1 MKRFRKQNVFAVFI
15 LICVAT
21 TLCSFSKKNIENTY
35 AQHFL
40 KKIQLLQQQETEL
53 VHLIQKSDL
62 SIDSDKQRIQQ
73 QLQRTRNTFKPSDF
87 WLRYLNPLSHK
98 KINGPLPVEWETEV
112 FEKFEK
118 PYKRDGAGFTLAF
131 QYLEEEHPEKT
142 ALLDLVTQAKTST
155 DGYLVDSITN
165 ELQSFH
171 HFYFCNRLFLLNL
184 AAIYTTGFDCP
195 DTENIIPELIL
206 MLTEMQTTYHLFNQ
220 SFPETPLSPAY
231 LKLFEQT
238 IQFAKAQPASYETFD
253 HFTFIK
259 DFVNPLYTINH
270 EHILDYKASSKNLL
284 DYSLSKQAASIFSKS
299 LYNGQ
304 NPKGIFLRLQD
315 SLRLAQLENVGKLLF
330 YDPILS
336 QNNERSCVSCHNP
349 NQYFTDTSVA
359 TSLQFN
365 KQGNLARNTPSL
377 LNAQY
382 NHLLMADGNHFTLLG
397 QTKAVITNPIEMGST
412 EEDVV
417 KKVMSCK
424 EYAAVFSKL
433 LKYTPQEK
441 EVTLEHIGSAI
452 TYYYGKFSKHYSP
465 FDEAMNKQAQL
476 SPAAQ
481 KGFNV
486 FMGKAQ
492 CATCHFVPQ
501 FNGVKPPYIGS
512 EFEVIGVP
520 ASPDYASLSEDKGR
534 YIINPA
540 DETLHAFRTGTI
552 RNAAQTKPYMHNG
565 VFKTLDDVVE
575 FYNQGGGAGKGL
587 HVPNQTLSSDSLQLT
602 KPEKEYLIAFM
613 QSLTETILAEAQPA
627 QLPFSKNKLLN
638 QRKVGGL
645 Y

>member
-1 MKRFRKQNVFAVFI
+1 MKRFSKQNI
-15 LICVAT
+15 LALFFLMCAAT
-21 TLCSFSKKNIENTY
+21 TLCSFSTNNIENTY

-40 KKIQLLQQQETEL
+40 KRIQLLQQQETQLIE
-53 VHLIQKSDL
+53 LIQKSDL
-62 SIDSDKQRIQQ
+62 STETDKQKIGQ
-73 QLQRTRNTFKPSDF
+73 QLQVTRNVFKPADF
-87 WLRYLNPLSHK
+87 WLRYLNTLSHK

-118 PYKRDGAGFTLAF
+118 PYKREGAGFTLAF
-131 QYLEEEHPEKT
+131 QYLEETNPDK
-142 ALLDLVTQAKTST
+142 AVLLDLVQQAKTST

-171 HFYFCNRLFLLNL
+171 HFYFCNRLFILNL

-195 DTENIIPELIL
+195 DTENIIPELTL
-206 MLTEMQTTYHLFNQ
+206 MLTEMQTTYQLFNQ
-220 SFPETPLSPAY
+220 SFPETPLSDAY
-231 LKLFEQT
+231 LKLYTQA
-238 IQFAKAQPASYETFD
+238 IQFVKSHPPSYETFD

-259 DFVNPLYTINH
+259 DFVNPLYTLNH
-270 EHILDYKASSKNLL
+270 EHILTYKASSRNLL
-284 DYSLSKQAASIFSKS
+284 DYSLNKQAVSIFSKS

-315 SLRLAQLENVGKLLF
+315 SARLAQLESLGKLLF

-336 QNNERSCVSCHNP
+336 QNNERSCASCHNP

-365 KQGNLARNTPSL
+365 HEGKLARNTPSL

-397 QTKAVITNPIEMGST
+397 QTKAVITNALEMGST

-424 EYAAVFSKL
+424 EYAAAFSKL

-441 EVTLEHIGSAI
+441 EVSLEHIGSAI
-452 TYYYGKFSKHYSP
+452 TYYYGKFSKHNSP
-465 FDEAMNKQAQL
+465 FDEAMNKQEQL

-540 DETLHAFRTGTI
+540 EETLNAFRTGTI
-552 RNAAQTKPYMHNG
+552 RNAAQTQPYMHNG
-565 VFKTLDDVVE
+565 VFKTLEDVVD

-602 KPEKEYLIAFM
+602 TPEKEYLIAFM
-613 QSLTETILAEAQPA
+613 QSLTEKVQLEPA
-627 QLPFSKNKLLN
+627 PTQLPISKNKLLN
-638 QRKVGGL
+638 QRKVGGS

>member
-1 MKRFRKQNVFAVFI
+1 MRFFKQHIPSLFFVICLITI
-15 LICVAT
+15 LF
-21 TLCSFSKKNIENTY
+21 SFSKNEHESAYT
-35 AQHFL
+35 QHFKNSIL
-40 KKIQLLQQQETEL
+40 SLSQQEDKLIE
-53 VHLIQKSDL
+53 LIQQSDL
-62 SIDSDKQRIQQ
+62 SSETDKQRIQQ
-73 QLQRTRNTFKPSDF
+73 QLQITRNIFKPADF

-118 PYKRDGAGFTLAF
+118 PYKREGAGFTLAF
-131 QYLEEEHPEKT
+131 QYLEETNPDK
-142 ALLDLVTQAKTST
+142 AVLLHLVKQAKTAT
-155 DGYLVDSITN
+155 DGYLVDSITQ
-165 ELQSFH
+165 ELTDFH

-195 DTENIIPELIL
+195 DTENLIPELRL
-206 MLTEMQTTYHLFNQ
+206 MLTEMQITYQLFNQ
-220 SFPETPLSPAY
+220 SFPETPLSPTY
-231 LKLFEQT
+231 LELYEQT
-238 IQFAKAQPASYETFD
+238 LQFVNHQPTSYETFD
-253 HFTFIK
+253 HFTFIR
-259 DFVNPLYTINH
+259 DFINPLYTLNH
-270 EHILDYKASSKNLL
+270 QHILQYKASSKNLL
-284 DYSLSKQAASIFSKS
+284 DYSLNKQASSIFSKS

-315 SLRLAQLENVGKLLF
+315 STSLAKLEKVGKLLF

-336 QNNERSCVSCHNP
+336 QNNQRSCASCHNP
-349 NQYFTDTSVA
+349 NHYFTDTTVT

-365 KQGNLARNTPSL
+365 HEGSLPRNTPSL

-382 NHLLMADGNHFTLLG
+382 NHLLMADGNHFTLVG
-397 QTKAVITNPIEMGST
+397 QTKGVITNPIEMGST
-412 EEDVV
+412 EQEVLQ
-417 KKVMSCK
+417 KVMSCK

-433 LKYTPQEK
+433 LAYTPQEK
-441 EVTLEHIGSAI
+441 EVTLDHISSAI
-452 TYYYGKFSKHYSP
+452 TYYYGKFSKYYSP
-465 FDEAMNKQAQL
+465 FDEAMNKQEQL
-476 SPAAQ
+476 SPVAQ

-520 ASPDYASLSEDKGR
+520 HSPDYASLSEDKGR

-552 RNAAQTKPYMHNG
+552 RNAARTQPYMHNG
-565 VFKTLDDVVE
+565 VFKTLDDVIT

-587 HVPNQTLSSDSLQLT
+587 NVPNQTLPPDSLQLT
-602 KPEKEYLIAFM
+602 ETEKEYLIAFM
-613 QSLTETILAEAQPA
+613 QSLTEKIQIETQPA
-627 QLPFSKNKLLN
+627 QLPVSKNKQLN
-638 QRKVGGL
+638 QRKVGGS

>member
-1 MKRFRKQNVFAVFI
+1 MNRFSNQHIIALFF
-15 LICVAT
+15 LICIGT
-21 TLCSFSKKNIENTY
+21 IISSFSVTTNENSY
-35 AQHFL
+35 SQHFL
-40 KKIQLLQQQETEL
+40 NRIQLLQQQETEL
-53 VHLIQKSDL
+53 IELVQKSDL
-62 SIDSDKQRIQQ
+62 TTENDKQLIVQ
-73 QLQRTRNTFKPSDF
+73 QLQRTRNAFKPSDF

-118 PYKRDGAGFTLAF
+118 PYKREGAGFTLAF
-131 QYLEEEHPEKT
+131 QYLEEEHPDKT
-142 ALLDLVTQAKTST
+142 VLLNLITQAKAAT
-155 DGYLVDSITN
+155 DGYLVDSITSQLN
-165 ELQSFH
+165 SFH

-184 AAIYTTGFDCP
+184 ASIYTTGFDCP
-195 DTENIIPELIL
+195 DPENIIPELQL
-206 MLTEMQTTYHLFNQ
+206 MLSEMKTTYHLFNQ
-220 SFPETPLSPAY
+220 SFPENKLSPSY
-231 LKLFEQT
+231 LELYEQT
-238 IQFAKAQPASYETFD
+238 IQFVKTQPSSYETFD
-253 HFTFIK
+253 HFTFIR
-259 DFVNPLYTINH
+259 DFANPLYELNH
-270 EHILDYKASSKNLL
+270 ELILTYKASSRNLL
-284 DYSLSKQAASIFSKS
+284 DYSLNKQAATIFSKS

-315 SLRLAQLENVGKLLF
+315 SLRLAQLESVGKLLF
-330 YDPILS
+330 HDPILS
-336 QNNERSCVSCHNP
+336 QNNERSCASCHNP

-365 KQGNLARNTPSL
+365 HQGNLTRNTPSL

-382 NHLLMADGNHFTLLG
+382 NHLLMADGNHYTLVG

-424 EYAAVFSKL
+424 EYASVFSKL

-441 EVTLEHIGSAI
+441 EVTLEHISSAI
-452 TYYYGKFSKHYSP
+452 TYYYGKFSKYYSP
-465 FDEAMNKQAQL
+465 FDDAMNEGAPL
-476 SPAAQ
+476 PPDAQ

-540 DETLHAFRTGTI
+540 EETLHAFRTGTV
-552 RNAAQTKPYMHNG
+552 RNAARTHPYMHNG
-565 VFKTLDDVVE
+565 VFKTLKDVVE

-587 HVPNQTLSSDSLQLT
+587 DVPNQTLPSDSLQLT
-602 KPEKEYLIAFM
+602 EPEKEYLITFM
-613 QSLTETILAEAQPA
+613 ESLTERVQLEPA
-627 QLPFSKNKLLN
+627 PTQLPTSKNKLLN
-638 QRKVGGL
+638 QRKVGGR